1 MTEILKA
8 LDAIISRVL
17 AYRPKDKGVAAT
29 KMRDQIKR
37 RKGRRNVRKGSE
49 LYNSLK
55 IRRSTDESPTRN
67 FLDDVAEAL
76 PSFDDI
82 PSGRSSHS
90 HSPSSHS
97 HGHSSHDYGSS
108 SHGHGHSSHDYGS
121 SSGHS
126 SHDYGSSY
134 DSGSS
139 SSSDGGSYGGSD

>member
-1 MTEILKA
+1 MFKKIIR
-8 LDAIISRVL
+8 AIFGVKKPKSL
-17 AYRPKDKGVAAT
+17 ASMNLTRPTPQQRPTPASPV
-29 KMRDQIKR
+29 M
-37 RKGRRNVRKGSE
+37 
-49 LYNSLK
+49 K

-67 FLDDVAEAL
+67 FLDDVAGAL